1 MVECIV
7 RISANLQSDL
17 FPDSKCLAKRQID
30 PAERGT
36 SQRITAFVAEGSGGW
51 DCVGGLVEPMIE
63 ASPQLALCCPNNGV
77 QMPG

>member
-30 PAERGT
+30 PAKRGT
-36 SQRITAFVAEGSGGW
+36 RQRITAFVAEGSRGW
-51 DCVGGLVEPMIE
+51 DCVGRLVEPMIGIV
-63 ASPQLALCCPNNGV
+63 AGKFRTPNDIRGTR
-77 QMPG
+77 